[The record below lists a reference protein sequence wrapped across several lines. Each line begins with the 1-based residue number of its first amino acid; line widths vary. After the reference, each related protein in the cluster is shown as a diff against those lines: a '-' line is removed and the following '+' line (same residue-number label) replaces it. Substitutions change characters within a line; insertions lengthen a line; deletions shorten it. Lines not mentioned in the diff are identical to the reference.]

1 MKFRDLHP
9 NVRLRVAE
17 TFFSDTI
24 SGMIFPFMAIYF
36 AQNLGAGL
44 TGLLLTINISIGIVA
59 SFYGGYISDKIGR
72 KKLWAYSEITRFLA
86 VAIMAAVNSPLI
98 QSDQLAALVTIG
110 MLLISNICMGFS
122 GPAASAMLIDVSTP
136 DNRNFM
142 YSVTF
147 WSNNLAAAMGSLLG
161 GFLFKDYLF
170 ELFAFLAVAHLVS
183 AMIVT
188 FFITETYVPVKGKSV
203 QKISVA
209 KDIIQKYTVVLKDRL
224 FLLFTVA
231 YLLIVSLEFQL
242 PNYIAIKLSENM
254 EPQSILPFLEIE
266 IDGINALGI
275 LRAENTIIIVVF
287 MFFINRLISKFKN
300 KHVWLTGFT
309 LFSIGYVAISISNNA
324 SVLIL
329 FMLIASIGEL
339 MYYAPHKSY
348 LAALPPDHLRSSYIA
363 VNDLVIRLSYLI
375 AYLSISMSAFLPPL
389 VMTGIFT
396 LMAVSGM
403 MIFIKILPSLETK
416 NEMARN
422 HIA

>member
-1 MKFRDLHP
+1 MKFRELHP
-9 NVRLRVAE
+9 NIRLRVAE

-72 KKLWAYSEITRFLA
+72 KKLWAYSEIARFLA
-86 VAIMAAVNSPLI
+86 VAIMAFVNSPFI
-98 QSDQLAALVTIG
+98 QSDQTAALVTIG

-147 WSNNLAAAMGSLLG
+147 WSNNMAAALGSLLG

-170 ELFAFLAVAHLVS
+170 ELFAFLAVAHFISALV
-183 AMIVT
+183 VT
-188 FFITETYVPVKGKSV
+188 FFITETYVPNKGEAL
-203 QKISVA
+203 QKVSVA
-209 KDIIQKYTVVLKDRL
+209 KDIIQKYSVVFKDRL

-242 PNYIAIKLSENM
+242 PNYIAIKLSESM
-254 EPQSILPFLEIE
+254 EPQNLVPFLNFE

-287 MFFINRLISKFKN
+287 MFFINRLVSRFKN
-300 KHVWLTGFT
+300 KQVWLIGFS

-324 SVLIL
+324 SILIL

-348 LAALPPDHLRSSYIA
+348 LAVLPPDHLRSSYIA

-375 AYLSISMSAFLPPL
+375 AYLSISLSAFVSPI
-389 VMTGIFT
+389 VMTTIFA
-396 LMAVSGM
+396 LMAVTGM
-403 MIFIKILPSLETK
+403 IIFIKILPSLEEK
-416 NEMARN
+416 NETARDQ
-422 HIA
+422 IA